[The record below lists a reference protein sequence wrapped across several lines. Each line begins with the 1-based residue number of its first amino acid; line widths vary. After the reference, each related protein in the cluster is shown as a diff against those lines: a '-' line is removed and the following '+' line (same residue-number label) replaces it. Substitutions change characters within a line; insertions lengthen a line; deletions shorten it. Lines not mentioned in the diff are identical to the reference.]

1 MILEVAPMMVGGG
14 VRAIVEN
21 QKSVAMLCSD
31 DEPAAICKSTALLKG
46 TIIRDRKALRS
57 LSN

>member
-1 MILEVAPMMVGGG
+1 MMVGGG

-31 DEPAAICKSTALLKG
+31 NEPASICKSTALLKG
-46 TIIRDRKALRS
+46 TMIAKR
-57 LSN
+57 